1 MDADF
6 DSGDSS
12 DYSLLGRMYKTRS
25 LPGVNC
31 VQDQEDDEAT
41 QEEVSDEHRTP
52 SAQSGDGTDTDGQPQ
67 GD

>member
-31 VQDQEDDEAT
+31 VQDPEDDEVKMLYFNILLVNCH
-41 QEEVSDEHRTP
+41 QLL
-52 SAQSGDGTDTDGQPQ
+52 
-67 GD
+67 

>member
-31 VQDQEDDEAT
+31 VQDPEDDE
-41 QEEVSDEHRTP
+41 VKILF
-52 SAQSGDGTDTDGQPQ
+52 
-67 GD
+67 